1 MRRSFT
7 DHHVHLLSTAAARLS
22 IDVSAA
28 RSLGEMGEIVRKG
41 AAGGA
46 GWLRAW
52 GYEEWALEERRHP
65 NRRDLDRMAGG
76 RPLVV
81 HHRTGHAAVANSLAL
96 SEMGEPHHPD
106 GILIDRHDLLS
117 RVPRVDPTSL
127 QAAAAAVSA
136 EWEAAGVSAVT
147 DATHT
152 NGPEELE
159 LLAAWCAKGVL
170 RQQVTA
176 MVDAAELSSLP
187 AYGSRVGAATVGP
200 AKLMAAPAELAG
212 LPARVASAHAAGF
225 PVAVHV
231 VEIDVLDATLRAFAA
246 SPPPPA
252 TVDRIEHNALCLPE
266 QVARIAACGA
276 MVVVNPAFLL
286 HRRLKY
292 TLQLEA
298 VERQWLIRIGSLLR
312 AGIAVRAGSDS
323 PVTPSRPDE
332 MVAAATAHPFSPE
345 ESVTLEEAEGLLSP

>member
-1 MRRSFT
+1 MPGPFT

-28 RSLGEMGEIVRKG
+28 RSVEEMARLVRS
-41 AAGGA
+41 AATTGA

-52 GYEEWALEERRHP
+52 GYEEWALEEGRHP
-65 NRRDLDRMAGG
+65 SRYDLDRMAPG
-76 RPLVV
+76 RPMIV
-81 HHRTGHAAVANSLAL
+81 HHRSGHAAVANTAAL
-96 SEMGEPHHPD
+96 SEMGEPDHPD
-106 GILIDRHDLLS
+106 GILVDRHDLLS
-117 RVPRVDPTSL
+117 RVPRLDPTAL

-136 EWEAAGVSAVT
+136 EWEGAGVGAVV

-152 NGPEELE
+152 NGAEQLE
-159 LLAAWCAKGVL
+159 LLAAWCAGGVI

-176 MVDAAELSSLP
+176 MVAPGELSSVP
-187 AYGSRVGAATVGP
+187 AYGSSVGAVTVGP
-200 AKLMAAPAELAG
+200 AKLMPAPADLAG
-212 LPARVASAHAAGF
+212 LHDQVAAAHTAGF

-231 VEIDVLDATLRAFAA
+231 VDIDALDAALRAFGASAA
-246 SPPPPA
+246 PSG

-266 QVARIAACGA
+266 QVAGIADCGA

-292 TLQLEA
+292 TLQLEP

-312 AGIAVRAGSDS
+312 AGIPVRAGSDS

-332 MVAAATAHPFSPE
+332 IIAAATAHPFVPE
-345 ESVTLEEAEGLLSP
+345 ESVTPEQAELLLHP